1 MELAQEEKAA
11 RLQHAVLNSSVE
23 ELGIIYNEFG
33 EIEMSAPALG
43 LACRFRGLD
52 VVKALV
58 EKGATFDFP
67 STKKNRRKI
76 SLLYWKKV
84 WELSH
89 KLCNVSAQ
97 NLWKS
102 FENLLRRRHENG
114 AKCKYRYGNM
124 FAVSL

>member
-67 STKKNRRKI
+67 STKKIEERYHCYIGKSMGI
-76 SLLYWKKV
+76 IAQIMQCICSKSLEK
-84 WELSH
+84 
-89 KLCNVSAQ
+89 
-97 NLWKS
+97 
-102 FENLLRRRHENG
+102 F
-114 AKCKYRYGNM
+114 
-124 FAVSL
+124 